1 MPQHTELLLVFA
13 FGGHR
18 CRHIAQIGF
27 AIALLGS
34 NPLMSDSFGAGV
46 KGRSNAIIGAGRRV
60 AALEKRAGLV
70 AAEDRIDL
78 RSPVDDSKISK

>member
-1 MPQHTELLLVFA
+1 
-13 FGGHR
+13 
-18 CRHIAQIGF
+18 
-27 AIALLGS
+27 
-34 NPLMSDSFGAGV
+34 MSDAFGAGV

>member
-1 MPQHTELLLVFA
+1 MPSSVLE
-13 FGGHR
+13 
-18 CRHIAQIGF
+18 
-27 AIALLGS
+27 
-34 NPLMSDSFGAGV
+34 
-46 KGRSNAIIGAGRRV
+46 RV